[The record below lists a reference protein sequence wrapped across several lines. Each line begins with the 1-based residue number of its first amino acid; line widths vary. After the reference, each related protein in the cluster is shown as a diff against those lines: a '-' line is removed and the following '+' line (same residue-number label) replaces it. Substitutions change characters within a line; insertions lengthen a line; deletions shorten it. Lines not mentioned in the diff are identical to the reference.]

1 MNWLRSN
8 NHISTI
14 CSTNFVLQ
22 DLGQPTREETFV
34 FGLTYEEAWTHQ
46 SERHHVKKIR
56 VLMVRESNLAK
67 LKALDQTNMEFQSGR
82 NYHIDRFNHLKILER
97 HWTGEE
103 CRFAAERREAKAKGE
118 PPPRREEG
126 AYVGKLELCV
136 PVGDAAD
143 GVARTA
149 SSKESGHSPWRSA
162 LASSTFSR

>member
-1 MNWLRSN
+1 M
-8 NHISTI
+8 
-14 CSTNFVLQ
+14 Q

-46 SERHHVKKIR
+46 TSERHHVKKIR
-56 VLMVRESNLAK
+56 GLMVRESNLAK
-67 LKALDQTNMEFQSGR
+67 LKALDQTNMEFQSGS